1 MILCF
6 GTYANILIKCSLPRT
21 TNRVM
26 VSTLVG
32 TIDPDNA
39 YGDESNNTSVS
50 RLMTCKR
57 DFPSID
63 METTAGA
70 IHYVGGGL
78 TNIIALAKG
87 ISISEIENR
96 FDSVIALLDEDK
108 KAAVIGAMHHVIRN
122 DDTLEGNHR
131 SLFTRCMG
139 DTAANTVNN
148 HYVDLKSFLARLFL
162 YTVLTNENTAGQDS
176 LSEIKEKGF
185 IERFISYPVTF
196 GSETESISTPS
207 SNEIPDGINGYLQ
220 KLKDKYDIITTLL
233 YKDTPRPFY
242 DFYVCNNV
250 RKEVRDP
257 KHPNQYSY
265 ETINDATLS
274 KLIAVSKY
282 IILSGTGGLGKSMM
296 MRHLMLDAIHTYEDA
311 QLIPLFIPL
320 QDFDLSFDS
329 ITDYIYAEICNLW
342 SELKKDDLI
351 TLLDAGKA
359 LILLDG
365 LDEIHTSK
373 IPAFRKMLNSFVDR
387 YHNNTFV
394 ISSRPFSGFKSFGRF
409 TSLELQPF
417 TKSQAL
423 TLIDKLDFRS
433 DSPKIKQR
441 FRSLLN
447 TELYYS
453 HKGFSDNPL
462 LLTIMLLTFEEYAEV
477 PSQMHIFYQEAYQVL
492 ANKHDSTKGGYK
504 RPLVTGWKVSD
515 FANYF
520 SYFCAATYS
529 KGKTRFTYNDFDMYF
544 HKLKEHYHITDV
556 TTDDFIYDLCSNLC
570 LMYEDGPKYTF
581 THRSFQ
587 EYFCARYFSRQK
599 DKNLSMIIPVFDR
612 NDQTKKTDT
621 TLQMLFDMIPAK
633 TEEYIILPYLQQLVE
648 KCESE
653 NGVQTFLQTI
663 YPEFE
668 CADGD
673 LRGQE
678 EIEPASNLYEF
689 IRDHYQI
696 ICDYVDPDDYPD
708 IDKFTQSEFV
718 WREDINQAD
727 WKDDLPTGYEEWYG
741 EPEVT
746 GRIYCFDWDRIFNQ
760 PDRYKELIAVIND
773 SNKPFMKEYNAIKR
787 LMRELTKKAK
797 PSGDDLFD
805 ILD

>member
-6 GTYANILIKCSLPRT
+6 GTYANILMKCSLRGT
-21 TNRVM
+21 TNRSM
-26 VSTLVG
+26 VSTLTG
-32 TIDPDNA
+32 TIDPDNK
-39 YGDESNNTSVS
+39 YGDKNNDTAVS
-50 RLMTCKR
+50 RLMNCTGK
-57 DFPSID
+57 FPNIQID
-63 METTAGA
+63 PYNGA
-70 IHYVGGGL
+70 IRTVGGTL
-78 TNIIALAKG
+78 TNIIALAKS

-185 IERFISYPVTF
+185 IERFISYPVSF
-196 GSETESISTPS
+196 VSKTEAISTPS

-220 KLKDKYDIITTLL
+220 KLKDKYDSITTLL

-296 MRHLMLDAIHTYEDA
+296 MRHLMLDAIQTYEDA

-351 TLLDAGKA
+351 TLLASGKA

-423 TLIDKLDFRS
+423 ALIDKLDFRS

-529 KGKTRFTYNDFDMYF
+529 KGKTRFTYDDFDMYF
-544 HKLKEHYHITDV
+544 RKLKEHYHITDV

-570 LMYEDGPKYTF
+570 LMYEDGSKYTF

-633 TEEYIILPYLQQLVE
+633 VEEYIILPYLQQLVE

-678 EIEPASNLYEF
+678 ETDPASNLYEF

-727 WKDDLPTGYEEWYG
+727 YRDDLPAGYEDWYG

-773 SNKPFMKEYNAIKR
+773 SNKPFVKEYNDIKR

>member
-6 GTYANILIKCSLPRT
+6 GTYANILKKCSLPGT
-21 TNRVM
+21 TNRVI

-32 TIDPDNA
+32 TIDPDNS
-39 YGDESNNTSVS
+39 YNDDSDNTSVS

-57 DFPSID
+57 DFPSVEI
-63 METTAGA
+63 ESSQGP
-70 IHYVGGGL
+70 IHSVGGGL
-78 TNIIALAKG
+78 TNIIALAKS

-185 IERFISYPVTF
+185 IERFISYPVSF
-196 GSETESISTPS
+196 VSKTEAISTPS

-220 KLKDKYDIITTLL
+220 KLKDKYDSITTLL

-296 MRHLMLDAIHTYEDA
+296 MRHLMLDAIQTYEDA

-351 TLLDAGKA
+351 TLLASGKA

-373 IPAFRKMLNSFVDR
+373 IPTFRKMLNSFVDR
-387 YHNNTFV
+387 YYNNTFV

-423 TLIDKLDFRS
+423 ALIDKLDFRS

-529 KGKTRFTYNDFDMYF
+529 KGKTRFTYDDFDMYF

-570 LMYEDGPKYTF
+570 LMYEDGSKYTF

-633 TEEYIILPYLQQLVE
+633 AEEYIILPYLQQLVE

-653 NGVQTFLQTI
+653 NGVQTFLETV
-663 YPEFE
+663 YPDFE

-678 EIEPASNLYEF
+678 ETDPASNLYEF

-718 WREDINQAD
+718 WREDTNQAD
-727 WKDDLPTGYEEWYG
+727 WKDDLPAGYEDWYG

-746 GRIYCFDWDRIFNQ
+746 GRIYCFDWDRIFNC

-773 SNKPFMKEYNAIKR
+773 SNKPFMKEYNDIKR

>member
-6 GTYANILIKCSLPRT
+6 GTYANILKKCSLPGT
-21 TNRVM
+21 TNRVI

-32 TIDPDNA
+32 TIDPDNS
-39 YGDESNNTSVS
+39 YNDDSDNTSVS

-57 DFPSID
+57 DFPSVEI
-63 METTAGA
+63 ESSQGP
-70 IHYVGGGL
+70 IHSVGGGL
-78 TNIIALAKG
+78 TNIIALAKS

-139 DTAANTVNN
+139 DTAANTVNK
-148 HYVDLKSFLARLFL
+148 HEVDIKSFLARLFL

-185 IERFISYPVTF
+185 IERFISYPVSF
-196 GSETESISTPS
+196 VSKTESITTPS
-207 SNEIPDGINGYLQ
+207 SNEMTDGINGYLQ
-220 KLKDKYDIITTLL
+220 KLKDKYDSITTLL

-250 RKEVRDP
+250 RKEVRDL

-296 MRHLMLDAIHTYEDA
+296 MRHLMLDAINTYEDA
-311 QLIPLFIPL
+311 QLIPIFIPL

-351 TLLDAGKA
+351 TLLASGKA

-423 TLIDKLDFRS
+423 ALIDKLDFRS

-529 KGKTRFTYNDFDMYF
+529 KGKTRFTYDDFDMYF
-544 HKLKEHYHITDV
+544 RKLKEHYHITDV

-570 LMYEDGPKYTF
+570 LMYEDGSKYTF

-633 TEEYIILPYLQQLVE
+633 TEEYIILPYLQQLIE
-648 KCESE
+648 KCENE
-653 NGVQTFLQTI
+653 NGVQTFLQTV

-678 EIEPASNLYEF
+678 EIDPASNLYEF

-727 WKDDLPTGYEEWYG
+727 WKDNLPTGYEEWYG

-773 SNKPFMKEYNAIKR
+773 SNKPFVKEYNDIKR

>member
-6 GTYANILIKCSLPRT
+6 GTYANILKKCSLPGT
-21 TNRVM
+21 TNRVI

-32 TIDPDNA
+32 TIDPDNG
-39 YGDESNNTSVS
+39 YNDDSDNTSVS

-57 DFPSID
+57 DFPSVEID
-63 METTAGA
+63 SSLGP
-70 IHYVGGGL
+70 IHSVGGGL
-78 TNIIALAKG
+78 TNIIALAKS

-176 LSEIKEKGF
+176 LSEIKEKGS

-196 GSETESISTPS
+196 GSETEVISTPS
-207 SNEIPDGINGYLQ
+207 SNEMPGGINGYLQ
-220 KLKDKYDIITTLL
+220 KLKDKYDSITTLL

-373 IPAFRKMLNSFVDR
+373 IPTFRKMLNSFVDR
-387 YHNNTFV
+387 YRNNTFV
-394 ISSRPFSGFKSFGRF
+394 ISSRPFSGFKSFDRF

-423 TLIDKLDFRS
+423 ELIDKLDFRS

-529 KGKTRFTYNDFDMYF
+529 KGKTRFTYDDFDMYF
-544 HKLKEHYHITDV
+544 RKLKEHYHITDV

-570 LMYEDGPKYTF
+570 LMYEDGSKYTF

-599 DKNLSMIIPVFDR
+599 DKNLSMIISVFDR

-633 TEEYIILPYLQQLVE
+633 TEEYIILPYLQQLIE
-648 KCESE
+648 KCENE
-653 NGVQTFLQTI
+653 NGVQTFLQTV

-696 ICDYVDPDDYPD
+696 ICEYVDPDDYPD

-727 WKDDLPTGYEEWYG
+727 WKDNLPTGYEEWYG

-773 SNKPFMKEYNAIKR
+773 SNKPFVKEYNDIKR

-797 PSGDDLFD
+797 PSGEDLFD

>member
-1 MILCF
+1 
-6 GTYANILIKCSLPRT
+6 
-21 TNRVM
+21 
-26 VSTLVG
+26 
-32 TIDPDNA
+32 
-39 YGDESNNTSVS
+39 
-50 RLMTCKR
+50 
-57 DFPSID
+57 
-63 METTAGA
+63 
-70 IHYVGGGL
+70 
-78 TNIIALAKG
+78 
-87 ISISEIENR
+87 
-96 FDSVIALLDEDK
+96 
-108 KAAVIGAMHHVIRN
+108 
-122 DDTLEGNHR
+122 
-131 SLFTRCMG
+131 
-139 DTAANTVNN
+139 
-148 HYVDLKSFLARLFL
+148 
-162 YTVLTNENTAGQDS
+162 
-176 LSEIKEKGF
+176 
-185 IERFISYPVTF
+185 
-196 GSETESISTPS
+196 
-207 SNEIPDGINGYLQ
+207 
-220 KLKDKYDIITTLL
+220 
-233 YKDTPRPFY
+233 
-242 DFYVCNNV
+242 
-250 RKEVRDP
+250 
-257 KHPNQYSY
+257 
-265 ETINDATLS
+265 
-274 KLIAVSKY
+274 
-282 IILSGTGGLGKSMM
+282 
-296 MRHLMLDAIHTYEDA
+296 
-311 QLIPLFIPL
+311 
-320 QDFDLSFDS
+320 
-329 ITDYIYAEICNLW
+329 
-342 SELKKDDLI
+342 
-351 TLLDAGKA
+351 
-359 LILLDG
+359 
-365 LDEIHTSK
+365 
-373 IPAFRKMLNSFVDR
+373 
-387 YHNNTFV
+387 
-394 ISSRPFSGFKSFGRF
+394 
-409 TSLELQPF
+409 
-417 TKSQAL
+417 
-423 TLIDKLDFRS
+423 
-433 DSPKIKQR
+433 
-441 FRSLLN
+441 
-447 TELYYS
+447 
-453 HKGFSDNPL
+453 
-462 LLTIMLLTFEEYAEV
+462 MLLTFEEYAEV

-529 KGKTRFTYNDFDMYF
+529 KGKTRFTYDDFDMYF
-544 HKLKEHYHITDV
+544 RKLKEHYHITDV

-570 LMYEDGPKYTF
+570 LMYEDGSKYTF

-599 DKNLSMIIPVFDR
+599 DKNLSMIISVFDR

-633 TEEYIILPYLQQLVE
+633 TEEYIILPYLQQLIE

-678 EIEPASNLYEF
+678 EIDPASNLYEF

-727 WKDDLPTGYEEWYG
+727 WKDNLPTGYEEWYG

-773 SNKPFMKEYNAIKR
+773 SNKPFVKEYNDIKR